1 MKKIKT
7 NYLFVGL
14 GNPGEEYENSR
25 HSVGRM
31 ILLSMQRKF
40 TSPTG
45 GARGEVEVKDWH
57 DEKKLKAQLAEGK
70 LGSNKFRFLLPENFM
85 NNSGGSVKPLVK
97 SKAEAHNVV
106 VLHDDVD
113 LPLGTIKICYNRGSG
128 GHKGVD
134 SIVKALKTNE
144 FARIKI
150 GISPSTPSGKTKK
163 PKTDKVVDFVIAN
176 FKPAEQDKL
185 KKVIKQAKEII
196 ASLVEN
202 GLERTMN
209 SFN

>member
-14 GNPGEEYENSR
+14 GNPGAEYENSR
-25 HSVGRM
+25 HSIGRM
-31 ILLSMQRKF
+31 VLLSLQKKAV
-40 TSPTG
+40 G
-45 GARGEVEVKDWH
+45 DLEIKDWRV
-57 DEKKLKAQLAEGK
+57 EKKLKAQLTDGK

-97 SKAEAHNVV
+97 TKAEAHDVV
-106 VLHDDVD
+106 VIHDDVD
-113 LPLGTIKICYNRGSG
+113 LPFGTLKVCYNRGSG

-144 FARIKI
+144 FVQIKI
-150 GISPSTPSGKTKK
+150 GLSPSTPSGKLKK
-163 PKTDKVVDFVIAN
+163 PTSDKIVDFVIAN
-176 FKPAEQDKL
+176 FKPSEQDEL
-185 KKVIKQAKEII
+185 KKVIKRAREII